1 MTSETP
7 TGVTVKELLEYSQQH
22 ETSLDLKLVTKN
34 HTLDRALKSN
44 DINRPGMN
52 LFGYFEFFA
61 HERVQIFGRG
71 ESTYLEKLSREKRLE
86 EIKRLFEYPIPCII
100 FSHSIR
106 PPEVFIQMAESIR
119 IPVMVSSLATSMLIN
134 GLHEFFSNALAPRE
148 VIHGVMLEIF
158 GLGVLLEGKSGVG
171 KSECALELIERGHR
185 FIADDVVDLRAVHN
199 RALVASSSRVI
210 AHHMEIRGIGII
222 NIAHLFGVGAIL
234 SEKDVNFVVHLDHYE
249 KKKTYD
255 RLGMDTIHREILG
268 IRVPM
273 VEIPVQPGSNIPILV
288 ETATMNQRLK
298 MTGYNPAREFTKK
311 VNSMIEKGEDIF

>member
-1 MTSETP
+1 MINQEASF
-7 TGVTVKELLEYSQQH
+7 VTVEVLLDYSQKH

-34 HTLDRALKSN
+34 HTLDRELKSN

-106 PPEVFIQMAESIR
+106 PPEAFIHMAESIR
-119 IPVMVSSLATSMLIN
+119 IPVMVSSLSTSMLIN
-134 GLHEFFSNALAPRE
+134 GLHDFFSSALAPRE

-158 GLGVLLEGKSGVG
+158 GLGVLLDGKSGVG

-185 FIADDVVDLRAVHN
+185 FIADDVVDLRAEQN
-199 RALVASSSRVI
+199 RSLIASSSRVI

-249 KKKTYD
+249 KKKNYD
-255 RLGMDTIHREILG
+255 RLGMDTVHREILG

-273 VEIPVQPGSNIPILV
+273 VEIPVQPGSNLPILV

-298 MTGYNPAREFTKK
+298 MMGYNPAREFTKK
-311 VNSMIEKGEDIF
+311 VNSMIEKGEDIY